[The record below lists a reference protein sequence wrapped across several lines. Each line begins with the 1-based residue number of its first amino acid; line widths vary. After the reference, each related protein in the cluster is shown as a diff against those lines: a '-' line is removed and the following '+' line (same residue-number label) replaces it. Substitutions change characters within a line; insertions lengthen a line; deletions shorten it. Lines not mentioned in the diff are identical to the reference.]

1 MTQALLREEAVR
13 ALTGALGAGVPDAA
27 TVASALSPAKSA
39 AHGDFAF
46 PSFVLAKTLRKP
58 PPAIA
63 AELATA
69 ANARLGEGT
78 VIQRVEAA
86 GPFVNVFVAPEAR
99 ARLTLEAIHAQGE
112 GYGCSDAGGGQAVCV
127 DFSSPNIAKPFGIG
141 HLRSTV
147 IGNAICNLYRAC
159 GWRPVGINHL
169 GDWGKQFG
177 MLMVALTEQGGE
189 AELEQAAA
197 DGGVGGAMAK
207 LYELYVRIH
216 NDVEGDPGIE
226 ARAKDWF
233 LRLEAGDA
241 DARRLWERCKEV
253 SLAEFR
259 RVYARLGMS
268 ESFEHWWGES
278 HYEGEPMARVVRELD
293 GGGLLAESDDAR
305 VVFLEEEELPPCLIV
320 KADGATLYA
329 TRDLAGAIFRQEAE
343 SAARLVYVV
352 GAEQTLHFR
361 QIFRVLAKMGYPWA
375 GECLHVPFGRIQ
387 GMSTRKGT
395 MVLLDEVLGEAVARV
410 ARIVADRDYPEEERA
425 RIAEQVGVGA
435 IIFADL
441 SNQRIK
447 DWDFDWGQLLNF
459 NGRTGPYLQY
469 GYVRT
474 GGVLEKWGRPVAPEG
489 VDWSKLCDDDAA
501 NLLRR
506 LSAFPGVVARA
517 CEDHEPSVVS
527 RYLLDLAEDNNR
539 FYNARRVVDPDDPA
553 TSAARALLV
562 QGVRTVLGNGLR
574 LLGVALPERM

>member
-1 MTQALLREEAVR
+1 
-13 ALTGALGAGVPDAA
+13 
-27 TVASALSPAKSA
+27 
-39 AHGDFAF
+39 
-46 PSFVLAKTLRKP
+46 
-58 PPAIA
+58 
-63 AELATA
+63 
-69 ANARLGEGT
+69 
-78 VIQRVEAA
+78 
-86 GPFVNVFVAPEAR
+86 
-99 ARLTLEAIHAQGE
+99 
-112 GYGCSDAGGGQAVCV
+112 
-127 DFSSPNIAKPFGIG
+127 
-141 HLRSTV
+141 
-147 IGNAICNLYRAC
+147 
-159 GWRPVGINHL
+159 
-169 GDWGKQFG
+169 
-177 MLMVALTEQGGE
+177 
-189 AELEQAAA
+189 
-197 DGGVGGAMAK
+197 
-207 LYELYVRIH
+207 
-216 NDVEGDPGIE
+216 
-226 ARAKDWF
+226 
-233 LRLEAGDA
+233 
-241 DARRLWERCKEV
+241 
-253 SLAEFR
+253 
-259 RVYARLGMS
+259 
-268 ESFEHWWGES
+268 
-278 HYEGEPMARVVRELD
+278 
-293 GGGLLAESDDAR
+293 
-305 VVFLEEEELPPCLIV
+305 VFLEEEELPPCLIV

-395 MVLLDEVLGEAVARV
+395 MVLLDEVLGEAV